1 MRTKQ
6 LLLVDAV
13 SWTSEYPVGHRLRS
27 VPGWFSSALE
37 GTPDIELHTCHIEND
52 LDRALDRD
60 VHGVIVSGSPRGA
73 CENEEA
79 TENLMLFLRT
89 CLMHRIPVL
98 GVCYGHQ
105 VLARMLR
112 GIVKPH
118 PDGLQLA
125 NTEIELT
132 PAGRACP
139 LFKGMRT
146 KFKAISGHA
155 DYVPE
160 LPPNCQLLAGS
171 EHTNVQAFKF
181 QNLLYGVQFHPEFTE
196 EIIKFLWTPRVMQ
209 WKDKV
214 SFDLPHRIDT
224 MKDPSPT
231 HTIIQ
236 NFAKYLAL

>member
-1 MRTKQ
+1 MRAKQ

-13 SWTSEYPVGHRLRS
+13 TWTSDHPVGHELRN
-27 VPGWFSSALE
+27 VPGWFSNTLNDVE
-37 GTPDIELHTCHIEND
+37 GVELNTCHIEDD

-60 VHGVIVSGSPRGA
+60 VHGVIISGSPRNA
-73 CENEEA
+73 WESEPE
-79 TENLMLFLRT
+79 TQNLLLFLRT

-105 VLARMLR
+105 LIARFLR
-112 GIVKPH
+112 GTVQPH
-118 PDGLQLA
+118 PEGLQLN

-132 PAGRACP
+132 PAGRACQ

-155 DYVPE
+155 DYVPD
-160 LPPNCQLLAGS
+160 LPPNCQLLATS
-171 EHTNVQAFKF
+171 EHTRVQAFKF

-196 EIIKFLWTPRVMQ
+196 DIIKFLWTPRVAD

-214 SFDLPHRIDT
+214 SFDLAGRIES

-236 NFAKYLAL
+236 NFANYLAL